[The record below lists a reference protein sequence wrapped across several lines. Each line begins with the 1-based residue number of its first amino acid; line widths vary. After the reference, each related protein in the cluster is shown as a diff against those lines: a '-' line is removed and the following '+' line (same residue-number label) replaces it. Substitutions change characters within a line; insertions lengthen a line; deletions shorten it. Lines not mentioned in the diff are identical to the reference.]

1 MITGQLENLWSN
13 CMSFI
18 HDNVSPIAYRTWFAE
33 IKPLKLENT
42 ELTIQVPSAY
52 VYEHLETHYLDII
65 KAAIT
70 KNVGKGT
77 RLMYSILTDKSNDFS
92 VEVRSNKSTLTSY
105 QEGKKTGNKAP
116 KILDMPAVQ
125 DLDPMLNP
133 NYNFEN
139 FIEGISNKLPRTAG
153 ETVALN
159 PARSTFN
166 PLFIYGSSGVGKTH
180 LVNAIGTKVK
190 ELYPDQRVLYVSTH
204 LFHVQYVD
212 SVRNNTVNDFINFYQ
227 TIDVLI
233 IDDMQE
239 LANLQKTQNTF
250 FHIFNHLHLNQKQ
263 LIMTCDRP
271 PKDLLGLEERLIT
284 RFKWGLVAEIEKPNL
299 ELRKAILK
307 DKTSSDGIKFSEEVI
322 DYIAANITDSVRNLE
337 GVVVSLMA
345 HSTIYNKDVDLKLTR
360 SVVSRTS
367 KRESKPITI
376 ESIIQKVCQYY
387 NMDEPSIQTKSRKRD
402 VVQVRQISMYL
413 AKKHL
418 DISSSKIGLY
428 IGKRDHATVL
438 HACNIV
444 KDQLEVDKNFRIDV
458 ETIEKS
464 LKF

>member
-1 MITGQLENLWSN
+1 MG
-13 CMSFI
+13 FI
-18 HDNVSPIAYRTWFAE
+18 NDNVSPATFRTWFAE
-33 IKPLKLENT
+33 IRPLKLENK

-52 VYEHLETHYLDII
+52 VYEHLESHYLDVI

-70 KNVGKGT
+70 KNIGKGT

-92 VEVRSNKSTLTSY
+92 VEVRSNKATLTNY
-105 QEGKKTGNKAP
+105 KEGKKSSNKAP
-116 KILDMPAVQ
+116 RVLDTPAVQ

-133 NYNFEN
+133 NYSFDN

-153 ETVALN
+153 ETVAFN

-166 PLFIYGSSGVGKTH
+166 PLFLYGSSGVGKTH
-180 LVNAIGTKVK
+180 LVNAIGMRVK
-190 ELYPDQRVLYVSTH
+190 ELYPEQRVLYVSTH

-212 SVRNNTVNDFINFYQ
+212 SVRNNTINDFINFYQ

-263 LIMTCDRP
+263 LIMTSDRP

-284 RFKWGLVAEIEKPNL
+284 RFKWGLVAEVEKPNL

-307 DKTSSDGIKFSEEVI
+307 DKTTRDGLKFPEDVI
-322 DYIAANITDSVRNLE
+322 NFIAATIKESVRDLE
-337 GVVVSLMA
+337 GVIVSLMA
-345 HSTIYNKDVDLKLTR
+345 HSTIYNKDIDLELAR
-360 SVVSRTS
+360 SIVSRIS
-367 KRESKPITI
+367 KGESKPLTI
-376 ESIIQKVCQYY
+376 ELIIKKVCQYY
-387 NMDEPSIQTKSRKRD
+387 DMDEPNIQTKSRKRE

-458 ETIEKS
+458 ETIENS